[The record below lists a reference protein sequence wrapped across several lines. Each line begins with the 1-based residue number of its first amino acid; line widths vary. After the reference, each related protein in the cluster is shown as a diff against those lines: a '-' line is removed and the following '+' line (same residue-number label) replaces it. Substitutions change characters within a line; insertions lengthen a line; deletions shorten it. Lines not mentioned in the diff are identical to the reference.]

1 MVVEKVSRGLKS
13 TDFGEIIEIP
23 KLNLESIEFAL
34 PPSKSHMIRLLALAS
49 LDSSSTIIR
58 VNQAIGYDTISMI
71 ECLGSLGVEIIQNEE
86 NDWIVSGVGHK
97 GFTSVKPTVNCGNS
111 GTAMRIL
118 MAMIATMNQTIILE
132 GDQSLSMREN
142 SALKDSLKSVGV
154 SIIETTSNHLPVKIT
169 GPWFA
174 DESIITKINLDLTK
188 SSQPLTAWLLAS
200 SLLGQKVILSPS
212 KSTVSNR
219 HHTLTLRLCNEFG
232 ANIKRIEGQ
241 YHLTNWQVKTPEE
254 ILVPGDSSIASFAIL
269 LTKLHQ
275 NKINLLHWPEDQDCL
290 GNEILKHNSD
300 NLGIVWQA
308 NEINSISNGS
318 IANYDLTDCNDLI
331 TPLSIILAISSGGS
345 LSGIS
350 HTKYKESDRI
360 SKTISLMEDFGLYA
374 SYDGEIMTIPGGQV
388 PIKPTLPVSS
398 HNDHRIFMTA
408 VVLMTKFGGEVI
420 GNGLHNI
427 ADPMFLDRLG
437 IVE

>member
-1 MVVEKVSRGLKS
+1 MVVEKVSMGLKS
-13 TDFGEIIEIP
+13 TDFSEIIEIP
-23 KLNLESIEFAL
+23 KLNLESIEFDL

-49 LDSSSTIIR
+49 LDNGSTIIK
-58 VNQAIGYDTISMI
+58 VNQAIGLDTISMI
-71 ECLGSLGVEIIQNEE
+71 DSLGSLGVDIVRDNE
-86 NDWIVSGVGHK
+86 NNWIVSGVGNK
-97 GFTSVKPTVNCGNS
+97 GFSLTQPTVNCGNS

-118 MAMIATMNQTIILE
+118 MAMIATMKQTIILE

-142 SALKDSLKSVGV
+142 SALKDSLKSAGV

-174 DESIITKINLDLTK
+174 EESIISKINLDLSK

-200 SLLGQKVILSPS
+200 SLLGQKVILTPS

-219 HHTLTLRLCNEFG
+219 HHNLTLRLCNQFG

-241 YHLTNWQVKTPEE
+241 YHLAKWQVKTPKEV
-254 ILVPGDSSIASFAIL
+254 LVPGDSSMASFAIL
-269 LTKLHQ
+269 LSKLHH
-275 NKINLLHWPEDQDCL
+275 NNIKLSNWPSEEDCL
-290 GNEILKHNSD
+290 GNEILKQNSD
-300 NLGIVWQA
+300 NFGIDWQG
-308 NEINSISNGS
+308 NQINYSTNGRV
-318 IANYDLTDCNDLI
+318 ADYDLTDCNDLI

-345 LSGIS
+345 LSGIG
-350 HTKYKESDRI
+350 HTIYKESNRI
-360 SKTISLMEDFGLYA
+360 SKTISLMENFGLTA

-388 PIKPTLPVSS
+388 PIKPTSPISS
-398 HNDHRIFMTA
+398 YNDHRIFMTA
-408 VVLMTKFGGEVI
+408 VALMTKFGGEVI
-420 GNGLHNI
+420 GRGLHKI

>member
-23 KLNLESIEFAL
+23 KINLESIEFAL

-374 SYDGEIMTIPGGQV
+374 SYDGEIMTILGGQV

>member
-23 KLNLESIEFAL
+23 KVNLESIEFAL

-49 LDSSSTIIR
+49 LGSSSTIIR

-71 ECLGSLGVEIIQNEE
+71 ECLGSLGVDIIQNEE
-86 NDWIVSGVGHK
+86 NDWIVSGVGNK
-97 GFTSVKPTVNCGNS
+97 GFSLIEPTVNCGNS

-174 DESIITKINLDLTK
+174 DKSIISEINLDLTK

-219 HHTLTLRLCNEFG
+219 HHNLTLRLCNEFG

-241 YHLTNWQVKTPEE
+241 YHLSDWQVKNPKE
-254 ILVPGDSSIASFAIL
+254 ISVPGDSSMASFAIL

-275 NKINLLHWPEDQDCL
+275 NKINLSHWPNDQDCL

-300 NLGIVWQA
+300 NLGIVWQD
-308 NEINSISNGS
+308 NEIKSISNGS

-345 LSGIS
+345 LSGIG
-350 HTKYKESDRI
+350 HTKYKESNRI

-374 SYDGEIMTIPGGQV
+374 SYDGEIMTIPGGQL
-388 PIKPTLPVSS
+388 PIKPTSPVSS

-408 VVLMTKFGGEVI
+408 VALMTKFGGEVI
-420 GNGLHNI
+420 GNGLHKI
-427 ADPMFLDRLG
+427 ADPMFLERLG
-437 IVE
+437 IAE

>member
-1 MVVEKVSRGLKS
+1 MEKVDGGMKS
-13 TDFGEIIEIP
+13 DDFSEIIQIP
-23 KLNLESIEFAL
+23 MVNLESIEFIL

-49 LDSSSTIIR
+49 LGNGSTIIK
-58 VNQAIGYDTISMI
+58 VNQSIGQDTVSMI
-71 ECLGSLGVEIIQNEE
+71 NCLKSLGVDINEDSE
-86 NDWIVSGVGHK
+86 NNWIVFGVGDK
-97 GFTSVKPTVNCGNS
+97 GLNLTHPTVNCGNS

-118 MAMIATMNQTIILE
+118 MAMISTMDKTIILE
-132 GDQSLSMREN
+132 GDQSLSIREN
-142 SALKDSLKSVGV
+142 SALKDSLKSAGV
-154 SIIETTSNHLPVKIT
+154 SIIETTKNHLPVRIT

-174 DESIITKINLDLTK
+174 DDSTKSSINLDLTK

-200 SLLGQKVILSPS
+200 PLLSKKVILSPS

-219 HHTLTLRLCNEFG
+219 HHNLTLRLCNEFG
-232 ANIKRIEGQ
+232 ANIETIDGQ
-241 YHLTNWQVKTPEE
+241 YHLSNWQVKTPENVL
-254 ILVPGDSSIASFAIL
+254 IPGDSSMASFAIL
-269 LTKLHQ
+269 LAKLHQ
-275 NKINLLHWPEDQDCL
+275 NQIKLHNWPDDKDCL

-300 NLGIVWQA
+300 NLGIVWQD

-331 TPLSIILAISSGGS
+331 TPLSIILAISSGGC

-350 HTKYKESDRI
+350 HTKYKESNRI
-360 SKTISLMEDFGLYA
+360 SKTISLMEDFGLNA
-374 SYDGEIMTIPGGQV
+374 SYDGEILTIPGRQV
-388 PIKPTLPVSS
+388 LVKPTSPVSS

-408 VVLMTKFGGEVI
+408 VALLTKFGGEVI
-420 GNGLHNI
+420 GKGLHNI

>member
-13 TDFGEIIEIP
+13 TDFRGIIEVP
-23 KLNLESIEFAL
+23 KVNLESIEFAL

-49 LDSSSTIIR
+49 LGSGSTIIKA
-58 VNQAIGYDTISMI
+58 NQAIGLDTISMI
-71 ECLGSLGVEIIQNEE
+71 ECLGSLGVDIIQNEE
-86 NDWIVSGVGHK
+86 NDWIVSGVGNK
-97 GFTSVKPTVNCGNS
+97 GFSLIKPTVNCGNS

-174 DESIITKINLDLTK
+174 DESIIPKINLDLTK

-200 SLLGQKVILSPS
+200 SLLSKKVILSPS
-212 KSTVSNR
+212 KSIVSNR
-219 HHTLTLRLCNEFG
+219 HHNLTLRLCNEFG
-232 ANIKRIEGQ
+232 ANIKRTEGQ
-241 YHLTNWQVKTPEE
+241 YHLSDWQVKTPKE
-254 ILVPGDSSIASFAIL
+254 ILVPGDSSMVSFAIL
-269 LTKLHQ
+269 LSKLHQ
-275 NKINLLHWPEDQDCL
+275 NKINLLHWPDDQDCL
-290 GNEILKHNSD
+290 GNEILKHNSE
-300 NLGIVWQA
+300 NLGIVWQD

-345 LSGIS
+345 LSGIG
-350 HTKYKESDRI
+350 HTKYKESNRI
-360 SKTISLMEDFGLYA
+360 SKTISLMEDFGLNA
-374 SYDGEIMTIPGGQV
+374 SYDGEVMTIPGGQL

-398 HNDHRIFMTA
+398 HSDHRIFMTA
-408 VVLMTKFGGEVI
+408 VALMTKFGGEVI
-420 GNGLHNI
+420 GNGLHKI

>member
-23 KLNLESIEFAL
+23 KINLESIEFAL

>member
-420 GNGLHNI
+420 GNGLHKI

>member
-23 KLNLESIEFAL
+23 KVNLESIEFAL

-49 LDSSSTIIR
+49 LGSSSTIIR

-71 ECLGSLGVEIIQNEE
+71 ECLGSLGVDIIQNEE
-86 NDWIVSGVGHK
+86 NDWIVSGVGNK
-97 GFTSVKPTVNCGNS
+97 GFSLIEPTVNCGNS

-118 MAMIATMNQTIILE
+118 MAMIATMNQTVILE

-174 DESIITKINLDLTK
+174 DKSIISEINLDLTK

-219 HHTLTLRLCNEFG
+219 HHNLTLRLCNEFG

-241 YHLTNWQVKTPEE
+241 YHLSDWQVKNPKE
-254 ILVPGDSSIASFAIL
+254 IFVPGDSSMASFAIL

-275 NKINLLHWPEDQDCL
+275 NKINLSHWPNDQDCL

-300 NLGIVWQA
+300 NLGIVWQD
-308 NEINSISNGS
+308 NEIKSISNGS

-345 LSGIS
+345 LSGIG
-350 HTKYKESDRI
+350 HTKYKESNRI

-374 SYDGEIMTIPGGQV
+374 SYDGEIMTIPGGQL
-388 PIKPTLPVSS
+388 PIKPTSPVSS

-408 VVLMTKFGGEVI
+408 VALMTKFGGEVI
-420 GNGLHNI
+420 GNGLHKI
-427 ADPMFLDRLG
+427 ADPMFLERLG
-437 IVE
+437 IAE

>member
-23 KLNLESIEFAL
+23 KVNLESIEFAL

-49 LDSSSTIIR
+49 LGSSSTIIR

-71 ECLGSLGVEIIQNEE
+71 ECLGSLGVDIIQNEE
-86 NDWIVSGVGHK
+86 NDWIVSGVGNK
-97 GFTSVKPTVNCGNS
+97 GFSLIEPTVNCGNS

-174 DESIITKINLDLTK
+174 DKSIISEINLDLTK

-219 HHTLTLRLCNEFG
+219 HHNLTLRLCNEFG

-241 YHLTNWQVKTPEE
+241 YHLSDWQVKNPKE
-254 ILVPGDSSIASFAIL
+254 IFVPGDSSMASFAIL

-275 NKINLLHWPEDQDCL
+275 NKINLSHWPNDQDCL

-300 NLGIVWQA
+300 NLGIVWQD
-308 NEINSISNGS
+308 NEIKSISNGS

-345 LSGIS
+345 LSGIG
-350 HTKYKESDRI
+350 HTKYKESNRI

-374 SYDGEIMTIPGGQV
+374 SYDGEIMTIPGGQL
-388 PIKPTLPVSS
+388 PIKPTSPVSS

-408 VVLMTKFGGEVI
+408 VALMTKFGGEVI
-420 GNGLHNI
+420 GNGLHKI
-427 ADPMFLDRLG
+427 ADPMFLERLG
-437 IVE
+437 IAE

>member
-23 KLNLESIEFAL
+23 KVNLESIEFAL

-58 VNQAIGYDTISMI
+58 INQAIGYDTISMI
-71 ECLGSLGVEIIQNEE
+71 ECLGSLGVDITQNEE
-86 NDWIVSGVGHK
+86 NDWIVSGVGNK
-97 GFTSVKPTVNCGNS
+97 GFSLIKPTVNCGNS

-174 DESIITKINLDLTK
+174 DKSIIPEINLDLTK

-219 HHTLTLRLCNEFG
+219 HHNLTLRLCNEFG

-241 YHLTNWQVKTPEE
+241 YHLSDWQVKTPKE
-254 ILVPGDSSIASFAIL
+254 IFVPGDSSMASFAIL

-275 NKINLLHWPEDQDCL
+275 NKINLLHWPNDQDCL

-300 NLGIVWQA
+300 NLGIVWQD
-308 NEINSISNGS
+308 NEIKSISNGS

-345 LSGIS
+345 LSGIG
-350 HTKYKESDRI
+350 HTKYKESNRI

-374 SYDGEIMTIPGGQV
+374 SYDGEIMTIPGGQL

-408 VVLMTKFGGEVI
+408 VALMTKFGGEVI

-427 ADPMFLDRLG
+427 ADPMFLERLG
-437 IVE
+437 IAE

>member
-23 KLNLESIEFAL
+23 KVNLKSIEFAL

-71 ECLGSLGVEIIQNEE
+71 ECLGSLGVDIIQNEE
-86 NDWIVSGVGHK
+86 NDWIVSGVGNK
-97 GFTSVKPTVNCGNS
+97 GFSSVKPTVNCGNS

-345 LSGIS
+345 LCGIS

>member
-23 KLNLESIEFAL
+23 KVNLESIEFAL

-71 ECLGSLGVEIIQNEE
+71 ECLGSLGVDIIQNEE
-86 NDWIVSGVGHK
+86 NDWIVSGVGNK
-97 GFTSVKPTVNCGNS
+97 GFTLIKPTVNCGNS

-118 MAMIATMNQTIILE
+118 MAMIATMNQPIILE

-142 SALKDSLKSVGV
+142 SALKDSLKSAGV

-174 DESIITKINLDLTK
+174 DESIIPKINLDLTK

-254 ILVPGDSSIASFAIL
+254 ILVPGDSSMASFAIL

-275 NKINLLHWPEDQDCL
+275 NKINLLHWPDDQDCL

-308 NEINSISNGS
+308 SEINSISNGS

-350 HTKYKESDRI
+350 HTKYKESNRI

-408 VVLMTKFGGEVI
+408 VALMTKFGGEVI

>member
-174 DESIITKINLDLTK
+174 DESIITKINIDLTK

-420 GNGLHNI
+420 GNGLHKI